1 MSRFL
6 CRLYFIFI
14 FYIFYIFLIYLLGYL
29 FVHHSPHNQTLFY
42 FFFFRI
48 FGKPGSISACNFLT
62 FLHFQ
67 NFQLCISKNLI
78 FVTSVKFVIS
88 SKSAKYKIKHVVSRK
103 SLIEMLYVR
112 YFTTLTNQAPGEA
125 ECLNLVFAL

>member
-1 MSRFL
+1 MPV
-6 CRLYFIFI
+6 I
-14 FYIFYIFLIYLLGYL
+14 FYIYLLYFLYFFNLSFGL
-29 FVHHSPHNQTLFY
+29 LICSPHNQTLFY

-48 FGKPGSISACNFLT
+48 FGKPGSTSACNFLT

-112 YFTTLTNQAPGEA
+112 YFTTLKLTTHQGKPSA
-125 ECLNLVFAL
+125 